1 VFARSSAHRSFAPRK
16 NRDVTRLQTPSIAL
30 KPVDG
35 GQNTPPAAVPGRAF
49 DLLSVEMPEVLGVIS
64 QQIGGIPVNRG

>member
-1 VFARSSAHRSFAPRK
+1 MTDNRIYQSIESAKQQGETGVF
-16 NRDVTRLQTPSIAL
+16 
-30 KPVDG
+30 KPVSG

-49 DLLSVEMPEVLGVIS
+49 DLLSVEMPEVLGVTS